1 MQRQCRERGQNLA
14 ELALVLPLLIIL
26 FLGIADLGRAFH
38 AFIVVENAAREA
50 ARYAA
55 SYPDDLDGARA
66 RARAEAANLP
76 GIQLVGD
83 PQVQKLSGGGDTFIR
98 ARVEHQ
104 FTLITGSLLGLGPI
118 TLTGTADMRVL
129 TGGT

>member
-50 ARYAA
+50 ARYGASWPGQLDEARNRAVQEASAA
-55 SYPDDLDGARA
+55 GIAIGAPRVSIVNEGARLVV
-66 RARAEAANLP
+66 RAEVDHLF
-76 GIQLVGD
+76 G
-83 PQVQKLSGGGDTFIR
+83 S
-98 ARVEHQ
+98 
-104 FTLITGSLLGLGPI
+104 ITGWWDLTI
-118 TLTGTADMRVL
+118 TGTAQMEVL
-129 TGGT
+129 EGVS